1 MSSLLFLIP
10 IALLMT
16 IVSLYVFIWAI
27 KSGQYEDLDR
37 DARNILFDQEDGRTD
52 GYHGQ
57 SHSVNDQA
65 TKRLD

>member
-16 IVSLYVFIWAI
+16 IFALYIFIWAI
-27 KSGQYEDLDR
+27 RSGQYEDLDR
-37 DARNILFDQEDGRTD
+37 DARDILFDQGDGQTD
-52 GYHGQ
+52 GSHVQ

-65 TKRLD
+65 AKELD